1 MLVSNVKGV
10 EECDGAV
17 APPRRRRHANPPPQV
32 PAPARDRGDA
42 HGGDGVQRRARAA
55 PGAPPAGRG
64 PPPQAFV
71 HRMLPKVRY
80 DALRIAAAAAG
91 CDLPEALDATD
102 EDALRRV
109 HTALCDARRPAPGRA
124 RPRRRARDGARR
136 RSTSS
141 RARSSAPRAAGA
153 SPSTTA
159 SPTCSSTRTRS
170 RRPRGSRNR
179 LYSTRIRA
187 RVALRPRRARSPPAG
202 GASVARARRGG
213 GGRPGGA
220 SGDDDAHARSSLVEA
235 DRALN
240 MHPEEHELSA

>member
-55 PGAPPAGRG
+55 PGAPPAGRE

-124 RPRRRARDGARR
+124 RPRRRARDGPRR

-170 RRPRGSRNR
+170 RRPRVTDGSA
-179 LYSTRIRA
+179 RIRA

-202 GASVARARRGG
+202 GASIARARRGG